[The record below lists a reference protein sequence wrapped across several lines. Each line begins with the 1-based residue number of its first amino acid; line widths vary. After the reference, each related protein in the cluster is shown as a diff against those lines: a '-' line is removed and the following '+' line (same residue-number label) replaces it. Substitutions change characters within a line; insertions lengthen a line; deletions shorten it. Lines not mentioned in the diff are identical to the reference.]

1 MMYKEFYDK
10 DSTDTRSED
19 AHQIDAIAWL
29 RYQFPTWITFHVNNY
44 KEFYDKDSTDT
55 RSEDAHQIDAIAWLR
70 YQFPTW
76 ITFHVNNEG
85 KKSPGQA
92 NKDQMKGLLKGVPD
106 ILIIP
111 DRTQCKY
118 GFIAIELKRAKKSL

>member
-1 MMYKEFYDK
+1 M
-10 DSTDTRSED
+10 
-19 AHQIDAIAWL
+19 
-29 RYQFPTWITFHVNNY
+29 RYQFPTWITFHVNNEG
-44 KEFYDKDSTDT
+44 KKSP
-55 RSEDAHQIDAIAWLR
+55 R

-118 GFIAIELKRAKKSL
+118 GFIAIELKRAKKSLSKVSDDQKKFLSRVTENGGFAALCYGADRFKRQYKRH

>member
-1 MMYKEFYDK
+1 MYKEFYDK
-10 DSTDTRSED
+10 
-19 AHQIDAIAWL
+19 
-29 RYQFPTWITFHVNNY
+29 Y
-44 KEFYDKDSTDT
+44 STDT

-85 KKSPGQA
+85 KKSHGQA

-118 GFIAIELKRAKKSL
+118 GFIAIELKRAKKSLSKVSDDQKKFLSRVAENGGFAALCYGADQVQAAIQEALK

>member
-1 MMYKEFYDK
+1 MYKEFYDK

-29 RYQFPTWITFHVNNY
+29 RYHY
-44 KEFYDKDSTDT
+44 
-55 RSEDAHQIDAIAWLR
+55 
-70 YQFPTW
+70 PTW

-118 GFIAIELKRAKKSL
+118 GFIAIELKRAKKSLSKVSDDQKKFLSRVTENGGFAALCYGADQVQEAIQEALK